1 MSRGIRTDALEA
13 NQIVEAQTFGRCLA
27 QRRSGLPIGG
37 EPRACASLDFGE
49 ACRCEPIPYDT
60 IDIIGTAVGDL
71 DYPKLITNPLAPTE
85 SAGFRIPGPWRQMRP
100 TMASDR
106 QLEVD
111 RPRQKQDR
119 LASAHPLRL
128 NRSGGLGG
136 V

>member
-1 MSRGIRTDALEA
+1 MR
-13 NQIVEAQTFGRCLA
+13 VFGFRE
-27 QRRSGLPIGG
+27 G
-37 EPRACASLDFGE
+37 
-49 ACRCEPIPYDT
+49 CRCEPIPYDT
-60 IDIIGTAVGDL
+60 IDTIGTAVGDL

-85 SAGFRIPGPWRQMRP
+85 SAVFRIPGPWRQMRP

>member
-37 EPRACASLDFGE
+37 EPRACASLDFGGGLGQG
-49 ACRCEPIPYDT
+49 EPIPYDA
-60 IDIIGTAVGDL
+60 IRTALGDL
-71 DYPKLITNPLAPTE
+71 DYPKLITNPLGPTE

-128 NRSGGLGG
+128 NRRD
-136 V
+136 